1 MDFFQEL
8 VLTAFLAFVFS
19 LAIMK
24 FVSLAFSNSSDDGK
38 TAIFSVEEAK
48 LVNGLKV
55 GRTKSKKRVKFAG
68 DVVIK
73 KIDQYQGEKG
83 FENLGL
89 CLDESVGEV
98 IVKEKSEDEKIA
110 KMVDQFEG
118 EEELN
123 RDSEIKIS
131 GMMQDTVDEDKRSKY
146 IGMLIEKTDEGH
158 EIREI
163 CSEISREKKN
173 GEELKNRD
181 VETDEGHEI
190 GEICGEKEDTLVSGG
205 LDGVIFRAKK
215 NGEEL
220 ENHDVETDQK
230 EGNGNG
236 GLGGNDELMKGDV
249 EDENFDDEDDDWE
262 GIERSDLDKVF
273 AEAVNYVEYGGKG
286 KGKDN
291 DRLAK
296 LLSNVQ
302 MQLYGLHKVAVEGPC
317 HEPQPMALKV
327 SSRAKWNA
335 WQSLGSMNQEAAME
349 QYIKILSD
357 IVPGW
362 MQNYSADDD
371 MQGSGTP
378 SNSNS
383 QLRED
388 ERKEELN
395 SVTDKGDPG
404 MGANSTEKEKNG
416 KDQVSP

>member
-55 GRTKSKKRVKFAG
+55 GRTKSKKRVKFAD

-83 FENLGL
+83 FINLGL

-327 SSRAKWNA
+327 SSRAKWY
-335 WQSLGSMNQEAAME
+335 L
-349 QYIKILSD
+349 ILLS
-357 IVPGW
+357 I
-362 MQNYSADDD
+362 YRY
-371 MQGSGTP
+371 
-378 SNSNS
+378 
-383 QLRED
+383 LY
-388 ERKEELN
+388 
-395 SVTDKGDPG
+395 
-404 MGANSTEKEKNG
+404 
-416 KDQVSP
+416 